1 MSGRTNDPSFYL
13 MLGACGGVYLFFK
26 GFRVYREF
34 RVVEDTP
41 EMPIRSIPMGL
52 VRVHGKATGEQRMT
66 SPITGTPCF
75 FYKVDIEKW
84 EVKNNSGSWSH
95 YRTDT
100 DGVGFYLTD
109 GTGNVLVD
117 THAAE
122 LDLLKTGM
130 REIGGNGLGSGSP
143 SSASSLRTGASEEDL
158 RRYVSQVDVKR
169 IGSFVG
175 HGLAALG
182 PLSDP
187 DKERKRQAVVE
198 MFAQGFGSPEFVQ
211 KAMAFEKPPI
221 ARRLEAMGPQS
232 DPAHEQGRREMIE
245 AFNHPVG
252 SAEFVEH
259 MHRVL
264 EMQHDPEH
272 AQKFIRS
279 MDSMQR
285 AQQGG
290 LAAMMPAAS
299 GRYRFTEYCLVPD
312 QTYEVTGTCVENP
325 NPKDEH
331 DRNMIVKGQSEPTFL
346 ISYRTDKQVESN
358 LRRRAA
364 LYVFGGA
371 GLSIVCVALLLL
383 KFGWL

>member
-1 MSGRTNDPSFYL
+1 

-100 DGVGFYLTD
+100 DGVRFYLAD
-109 GTGNVLVD
+109 GTGKVLVD

-130 REIGGNGLGSGSP
+130 REIGGKGLGSGSP
-143 SSASSLRTGASEEDL
+143 GSASSIGASEEDL

-232 DPAHEQGRREMIE
+232 DPAREQGRREMIE

-259 MHRVL
+259 MRRVM
-264 EMQHDPEH
+264 EIKHDPEQM
-272 AQKFIRS
+272 QKFIQS
-279 MDSMQR
+279 MESMQR

-290 LAAMMPAAS
+290 LAATMPAAS

-383 KFGWL
+383 RFGWL